1 MSNNQIIYQQQEEQ
15 RSLFSRLC
23 ACLQIFKDKKKRGS
37 QNQYHHEIDTPKSSF
52 ILGQKKTIVLDL
64 DETLVH
70 SQFQPMD
77 NYDLCLD
84 IVVQSQN
91 FKVFVI
97 VRPGVKQFIDELNNF
112 YDIILWTASLK
123 EYAMP
128 VMDYIDPD
136 KKAIERLFRE
146 SCTIIKGGLTKDLNK
161 LGRDLKDIVIVDNSI
176 LSFALNS
183 DNGFQIKDFFYDTQD
198 RELEQILPFLVWIS
212 QLPDVRPVSLQYQQ
226 FINSSPEQLNQR
238 RNGSIVPLDQ
248 QKFYSVSRSF
258 TMQREKIKQNSIIK
272 TLTLSKNDEE
282 EFDEIVFKKQINSG
296 VIAKQDQTND
306 SEKETFE
313 IGN

>member
-15 RSLFSRLC
+15 RSLFSQLC
-23 ACLQIFKDKKKRGS
+23 ACLQIFKGKKKRGT
-37 QNQYHHEIDTPKSSF
+37 QNQYHAEIDTPKSSF
-52 ILGQKKTIVLDL
+52 IFGQKKTIVLDL

-77 NYDLCLD
+77 YCDLCLD

-91 FKVFVI
+91 FKVYVL
-97 VRPGVKQFIDELNNF
+97 VRPGAKQFIDELSNF

-123 EYAMP
+123 EYAQP
-128 VMDYIDPD
+128 VMDFVDPN
-136 KKAIERLFRE
+136 KKAIDRLFRE
-146 SCTIIKGGLTKDLNK
+146 SCTIIKGGLTKDLSI
-161 LGRDLKDIVIVDNSI
+161 LGRDLKDIIIVDNSI
-176 LSFALNS
+176 LSFTLNP
-183 DNGFQIKDFFYDTQD
+183 DNGFKVRDFFYDKSD
-198 RELEQILPFLVWIS
+198 RELEFILPFLVWIS
-212 QLPDVRPVSLQYQQ
+212 QLPDVRPVAIQYQQ

-248 QKFYSVSRSF
+248 QKFSSLSRSF
-258 TMQREKIKQNSIIK
+258 TIQREKLKKPSVIR
-272 TLTLSKNDEE
+272 TLTLSQNDEE
-282 EFDEIVFKKQINSG
+282 EFDEIAIKKQIKSG
-296 VIAKQDQTND
+296 VISKQDQANE